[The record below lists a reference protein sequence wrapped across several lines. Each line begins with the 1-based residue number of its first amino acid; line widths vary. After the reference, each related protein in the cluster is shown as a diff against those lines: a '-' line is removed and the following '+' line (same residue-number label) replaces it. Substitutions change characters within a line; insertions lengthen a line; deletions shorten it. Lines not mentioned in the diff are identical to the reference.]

1 MMMID
6 EMMDMRLRMHW
17 RSITDLITG
26 MDGFGTCYYD
36 NEASAFLLFCLLLL
50 SPAFS
55 SLSRRQVHERQEN
68 KRSDDGRTDGT
79 GKQKLINGVCFWR
92 ILSIVFS
99 I

>member
-26 MDGFGTCYYD
+26 KDGFDTCYYD

-50 SPAFS
+50 SPT
-55 SLSRRQVHERQEN
+55 L
-68 KRSDDGRTDGT
+68 
-79 GKQKLINGVCFWR
+79 
-92 ILSIVFS
+92 
-99 I
+99 